1 MDLSG
6 RFVETELA
14 RTHLLELGDGEPVVL
29 LHGSG
34 PGVSASAN
42 WRLTIPAL
50 AETRRVIAPDL
61 LGFGRTE
68 TNHPP
73 AVDLRAWVRQ
83 IVELADALGLGR
95 FDVVGNSMGGAIA
108 LALAVQHPD
117 RVRRIVTMGSV
128 GVPFPITTALDAVW
142 GYVPDLDRMRELVRL
157 FTWDEAYARD
167 EELVRLRYEASLEP
181 SARAR
186 YEAMFRPPRQ
196 RAVDAAVVPEAG
208 LRALPHPVLLIH
220 GRDDRVVPLDTS
232 LRLAELLPNAR
243 LLIFP
248 RCGHWVHIERRVEFP
263 QVVATFLG
271 MELDEVSVGG
281 GRGGPG
287 GTLSGTSPRPSRP
300 KPPRCSPLRNDG
312 VAYGTSEP

>member
-1 MDLSG
+1 MDPSA

-14 RTHLLELGDGEPVVL
+14 RTHVLELGDGEPVVL

-34 PGVSASAN
+34 PGVSAYAN

-50 AETRRVIAPDL
+50 ARWRRVIAPDL

-68 TNHPP
+68 TNRPP
-73 AVDLRAWVRQ
+73 AVDLLAWARQ
-83 IVELADALGLGR
+83 VVEMADALGLAR

-108 LALAVQHPD
+108 LALAVHYPE
-117 RVRRIVTMGSV
+117 RVRRVVAMGSV
-128 GVPFPITTALDAVW
+128 GVPFPITPALDAVW
-142 GYVPDLDRMRELVRL
+142 GYVPDLDRMRDLVRL
-157 FTWDEAYARD
+157 FTWDEAFARD

-196 RAVDAAVVPEAG
+196 RAVEAAVVAEEG
-208 LRALPHPVLLIH
+208 LRALRQPVLLIH

-243 LLIFP
+243 LVIFP
-248 RCGHWVHIERRVEFP
+248 RCGHWVQIERRLEFP
-263 QVVATFLG
+263 EVVAAFLG
-271 MELDEVSVGG
+271 MELDEVAVA
-281 GRGGPG
+281 RGPAEGF
-287 GTLSGTSPRPSRP
+287 
-300 KPPRCSPLRNDG
+300 
-312 VAYGTSEP
+312 

>member
-1 MDLSG
+1 MDPSG

-14 RTHLLELGDGEPVVL
+14 RTHLLDLGDGEPVVL

-34 PGVSASAN
+34 PGVSAYAN
-42 WRLTIPAL
+42 WRFTIPTL
-50 AETRRVIAPDL
+50 ARSRRVIAPDL

-83 IVELADALGLGR
+83 VVELADMLGLEQ

-108 LALAVQHPD
+108 LALAARHPE

-128 GVPFPITTALDAVW
+128 GVPFPITAGLDAVW

-181 SARAR
+181 SARVR
-186 YEAMFRPPRQ
+186 YEAMFHPPRQ
-196 RAVDAAVVPEAG
+196 RAVDAAVVPEAE

-220 GRDDRVVPLDTS
+220 GRDDRVVPLATS
-232 LRLAELLPNAR
+232 LQLAELLPNAR
-243 LLIFP
+243 LVVFP
-248 RCGHWVHIERRVEFP
+248 RCGHWLQIERRLDFP
-263 QVVATFLG
+263 QVVAAFLG
-271 MELDEVSVGG
+271 MALDEVAGARG
-281 GRGGPG
+281 AAEGR
-287 GTLSGTSPRPSRP
+287 
-300 KPPRCSPLRNDG
+300 
-312 VAYGTSEP
+312 

>member
-1 MDLSG
+1 MDPSG
-6 RFVETELA
+6 RFIETELA

-34 PGVSASAN
+34 PGVSAYAN
-42 WRLTIPAL
+42 WRFTIPTL
-50 AETRRVIAPDL
+50 ARSRRVIAPDL

-83 IVELADALGLGR
+83 VVELADMLGLEQ

-108 LALAVQHPD
+108 LALAARHPE

-128 GVPFPITTALDAVW
+128 GVPFPITAGLEAVW

-181 SARAR
+181 SARVR
-186 YEAMFRPPRQ
+186 YEAMFHPPRQ
-196 RAVDAAVVPEAG
+196 RAVDAAVVPEAE

-220 GRDDRVVPLDTS
+220 GRDDRVVPLATS
-232 LRLAELLPNAR
+232 LQLAELLPNAR
-243 LLIFP
+243 LVVFP
-248 RCGHWVHIERRVEFP
+248 RCGHWVQIERRLEFP
-263 QVVATFLG
+263 QVVAAFLG
-271 MELDEVSVGG
+271 MALDEVAGARG
-281 GRGGPG
+281 AAEGR
-287 GTLSGTSPRPSRP
+287 
-300 KPPRCSPLRNDG
+300 
-312 VAYGTSEP
+312 